1 MPETS
6 ARGGNYG
13 QYQCQACLDANKECD
28 LGIPTNT
35 MYQELLP
42 QSQPTQCE
50 RAKGSGTSAR
60 HHQHRSNFP
69 RLSHT
74 QPLEHSDHHQN
85 IQDGIA
91 LSLSA
96 VAGEDLSFSP
106 RSNKSTP
113 AQEEGSEMI
122 LVRLTDTTQQDKN
135 EPGQTTKTTTD
146 RVLYFGDE
154 SIWSD
159 SLRRARS
166 SKSRYPE
173 NRQLL
178 STTRLVV
185 DSNNIHYSVPPTVR
199 DQPHD
204 IPQDDD
210 LDVQLE
216 EINLL
221 QRKGAFS
228 LPPPD
233 IQRKLL
239 DAYFTWLYPL
249 QPILDK
255 ERFLDDFDRGQAPII
270 LLQALLFAG
279 TTCCDE
285 SIIVQFWPSRR
296 AAQSTLYRRVRALYD
311 ADHEQDRVTIV
322 QVLFLMCF
330 WWGSPMDKKDFSHW
344 LAASIHL
351 AQVTGMHRSTKN
363 SHLSTKDRKL
373 WKRIWW
379 TLYVRDHFD
388 AASVGRPMIINDDD
402 CDVEPLCLTDF
413 ECDENE
419 IPPLGAMHCIEM
431 IKLATLIGRAIR
443 AVRSSRQIHRDPPII
458 ESKGAIDD
466 DLSAWEKQLPEE
478 LRYREGEER
487 GPQAMLFAAMLMLG
501 LHFCR
506 IILHRKGFLDYS
518 KQKNETTTT
527 HSMVPA
533 SANVVTRI
541 VEELLSEGLL
551 PRAQVHLI
559 AVIFASFTI
568 HIVSMEQS
576 QGARRRVLQHKSKM
590 CLLGLAEFRDYW
602 PFVDWMYRLFSS
614 LLHWLEV
621 GDNNGGASSFEGHN
635 QGPWTTT
642 TQLRPD
648 NMTLQGAA
656 EPTNN
661 STTTDVTNT
670 LDDNNDTAMSSLPP
684 LSCEQAATNS
694 VPDDAQPDQ
703 HSGMLQ
709 QFMSGM
715 LTSENFLDPFMM
727 PLPLEDL
734 DWEDLPTWPT

>member
-1 MPETS
+1 
-6 ARGGNYG
+6 
-13 QYQCQACLDANKECD
+13 
-28 LGIPTNT
+28 

-135 EPGQTTKTTTD
+135 ETGQTTKTTTD

-351 AQVTGMHRSTKN
+351 AQVTGMHRS
-363 SHLSTKDRKL
+363 
-373 WKRIWW
+373 
-379 TLYVRDHFD
+379 
-388 AASVGRPMIINDDD
+388 
-402 CDVEPLCLTDF
+402 
-413 ECDENE
+413 
-419 IPPLGAMHCIEM
+419 
-431 IKLATLIGRAIR
+431 AIR

-661 STTTDVTNT
+661 STTTDVTDT

>member
-6 ARGGNYG
+6 DRAAGKPGP
-13 QYQCQACLDANKECD
+13 YQCQACLGANKECD
-28 LGIPTNT
+28 LGPLTTT
-35 MYQELLP
+35 MYQEFLP
-42 QSQPTQCE
+42 QSQPTQRE
-50 RAKGSGTSAR
+50 KVRETDASDQQHYSTLPEMSPTQLAENHE
-60 HHQHRSNFP
+60 HHS
-69 RLSHT
+69 T
-74 QPLEHSDHHQN
+74 QTVAAP
-85 IQDGIA
+85 
-91 LSLSA
+91 SLPA
-96 VAGEDLSFSP
+96 VGGEVSFSP
-106 RSNKSTP
+106 HSDSTP
-113 AQEEGSEMI
+113 PQEGSEML
-122 LVRLTDTTQQDKN
+122 LVRLMDTQDKN
-135 EPGQTTKTTTD
+135 EIGQPAKTTD
-146 RVLYFGDE
+146 RVLYFGDG

-166 SKSRYPE
+166 SKSRYPASP
-173 NRQLL
+173 QPL
-178 STTRLVV
+178 STRFT
-185 DSNNIHYSVPPTVR
+185 DSNNLHYAVPPTVR
-199 DQPHD
+199 DQPQD
-204 IPQDDD
+204 IPQDD
-210 LDVQLE
+210 LDVQQE
-216 EINLL
+216 EIKLL
-221 QRKGAFS
+221 RRKGAFS

-255 ERFLDDFDRGQAPII
+255 EQFLDDFDRGQAPII
-270 LLQALLFAG
+270 LLQALLFAA

-296 AAQSTLYRRVRALYD
+296 SAQSTLYKRVRALYD
-311 ADHEQDRVTIV
+311 ADYEQNRVTIV

-351 AQVTGMHRSTKN
+351 AQVTGMHRSTKD

-419 IPPLGAMHCIEM
+419 TPPPGAMHCVEM
-431 IKLATLIGRAIR
+431 TKLATLIGRAIR
-443 AVRSSRQIHRDPPII
+443 AVRAGQIHRDHPTG
-458 ESKGAIDD
+458 SKGAIDE
-466 DLSAWEKQLPEE
+466 DLSAWEKQLPEQ
-478 LRYREGEER
+478 LRYHEGER
-487 GPQAMLFAAMLMLG
+487 SPQAMLFAAMLMLG

-506 IILHRKGFLDYS
+506 IVLHRKGFLDS
-518 KQKNETTTT
+518 KHKNESI
-527 HSMVPA
+527 SMAPA
-533 SANVVTRI
+533 SANAVTRI

-576 QGARRRVLQHKSKM
+576 QGARRRVLQHKSKL

-621 GDNNGGASSFEGHN
+621 GDSSSSSSSSFSSSEGHT
-635 QGPWTTT
+635 QGLWTT
-642 TQLRPD
+642 TQLRPE
-648 NMTLQGAA
+648 NTTLQA
-656 EPTNN
+656 ELTD
-661 STTTDVTNT
+661 STPEVNHG
-670 LDDNNDTAMSSLPP
+670 DNNTAMSLP
-684 LSCEQAATNS
+684 LSYEQDASSMAA
-694 VPDDAQPDQ
+694 VQPD
-703 HSGMLQ
+703 HFGMLQ
-709 QFMSGM
+709 QFTSGM
-715 LTSENFLDPFMM
+715 LTSENFLDPFMPLDNLDWDDANM
-727 PLPLEDL
+727 ANLANLAGNPMLWTSTPLPTVEKGSLS
-734 DWEDLPTWPT
+734 